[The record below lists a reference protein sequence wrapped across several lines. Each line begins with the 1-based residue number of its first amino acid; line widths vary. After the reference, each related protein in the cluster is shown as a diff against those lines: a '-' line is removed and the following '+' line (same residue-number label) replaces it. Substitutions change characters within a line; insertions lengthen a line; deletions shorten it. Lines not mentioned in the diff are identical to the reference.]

1 MEMEKKRRGIKR
13 GSASTSVAR
22 AEASDHG
29 EAPDGGLPETAETL
43 VHRESAGEK
52 QHHQSKR
59 RKVMGNE
66 RRHEGPEEE
75 LFSPVTSP
83 ENRGRGMASRE
94 GQRQTFQKERGKS
107 NSTSAN
113 LARASRD
120 PEKKGSLA
128 GRDNGRIRGPQQES
142 RLQRGKELDMFSDEN
157 SEKGNG
163 KLAGK
168 SRKAFEDRRERS
180 ERPGGKRWNG
190 RAVDVPP
197 EYRSS
202 RLIVKNLPPYITTA
216 ELKQKLSSLGG
227 QVTDVCLLRN
237 ERGKSRQCAFVGFKT
252 QEQAVNVKAH
262 FHSTFI
268 HTRKVEISYALPRT
282 TLSPSE
288 RGEAGSDSAAG
299 AKAENAKNA
308 DSSNRGKK
316 VVKRAGLP
324 RGTGEAKGKV
334 TVVEEESLGARK
346 AGVSSVRT
354 RVLFDDDSDSEESSG
369 ESDVDDNEDGK
380 KETHQRKKATVSSV
394 TTSGA
399 VDSKPGDD
407 EEIDDLAWLR
417 QQSARTALAESADSL
432 TNGEGADAEDT
443 PVSRRP
449 DDTQDGGGAADATEM
464 AENEAADLALLGSHG
479 RLLIQNLPFATTVD
493 ELRALCE
500 EYGEVAETH
509 LVVDEET
516 QTPRGFGFVTFVFP
530 EHAVA
535 SLPRLNGSI
544 FQGRILRAF
553 PARPDATRER
563 RLQLREERRLARQ
576 KKLAGSSYKARKL
589 EQLVIQDEQFAAEK
603 VWNLLYVSA
612 NSAADAV
619 LSELQADKAALL
631 LDGEDAGRKGKVLK
645 DEGAGNVAGKNTAA
659 ATVALMEAHLL
670 NQTRA
675 WIKAEGISLE
685 AFERRG
691 NTLLTATYRQSSGT
705 DQENTGSGTA
715 TGAGRG
721 NQETKEG
728 SRSGV
733 ARSRDTLIVKHLP
746 TAHVNE
752 TELLRLFERVGPLAR
767 FLLAPSK
774 TVAIVQ
780 YEREKDAEVAFRRL
794 AYRQYKNVP
803 LFLEKAPVNVFVE
816 REEEVE
822 AARKGAVE
830 EVRAAKIA
838 ERGVVDGLSK
848 NERRKKLAGSDDP
861 KQTSVCDW
869 ERHQPERSS
878 SRNASDGAVA
888 SRQKSLGSHS
898 LDSSENGHANQEP
911 PTSLKKRKVK
921 EVKTI
926 GNNDTG
932 DFEEEFQGVS
942 LFVKNVNFCTSE
954 ATLND
959 VFAGCPGLRR
969 TKLMVKKK
977 AVSSSAA
984 EATENGDAQTSL
996 SMGYAFVEFDSAEN
1010 ALTACKRMQGVVV
1023 DDHALQ
1029 ISISKAAGRRPRG
1042 EPGTGVKV
1050 HGGTSSGSGK
1060 SQAQSNKVLVRNL
1073 AFQASAS
1080 DLRGLFSAYGNVT
1093 RVCIPRQ
1100 HEGRSRG
1107 FAFVDFATKQEAQ
1120 NAVEALTGSH
1130 LYGRR
1135 LVLEPANQEQVAKKA
1150 AV

>member
-1 MEMEKKRRGIKR
+1 MAMEKKRSGFKR
-13 GSASTSVAR
+13 GSASTSAAR
-22 AEASDHG
+22 AEASDHR
-29 EAPDGGLPETAETL
+29 EAPDGGFSETAETL
-43 VHRESAGEK
+43 VHREFAGEK

-59 RKVMGNE
+59 RKVMGDE
-66 RRHEGPEEE
+66 RRHEGPEDGF
-75 LFSPVTSP
+75 FSPVTSP
-83 ENRGRGMASRE
+83 DNRGRGMASRE
-94 GQRQTFQKERGKS
+94 GQQQVFQKKRGKS

-113 LARASRD
+113 LPQASRD
-120 PEKKGSLA
+120 PEKKLGSLA
-128 GRDNGRIRGPQQES
+128 GGGDGRTCGPQQES
-142 RLQRGKELDMFSDEN
+142 RRQRGKELDMFSDEN
-157 SEKGNG
+157 IQKGNG
-163 KLAGK
+163 KLAAK
-168 SRKAFEDRRERS
+168 NRKALEDRRQS
-180 ERPGGKRWNG
+180 GERPGGKRWNG

-197 EYRSS
+197 DYRSS

-227 QVTDVCLLRN
+227 EITDVCLLRN

-252 QEQAVNVKAH
+252 QEQAMNVKDH
-262 FHSTFI
+262 FQSTFI

-288 RGEAGSDSAAG
+288 RGEAGSDGAGG

-334 TVVEEESLGARK
+334 TVVEEESVGARK

-369 ESDVDDNEDGK
+369 ESDADDNEDGK
-380 KETHQRKKATVSSV
+380 KEKHQRKKATVSSD
-394 TTSGA
+394 TISGA
-399 VDSKPGDD
+399 DDSKSGDD

-432 TNGEGADAEDT
+432 TNADAEDT

-449 DDTQDGGGAADATEM
+449 DDTRDGGGAADSTEM

-516 QTPRGFGFVTFVFP
+516 QRPRGFGFVSFVFP

-589 EQLVIQDEQFAAEK
+589 QQLVSQDEQFAAEK

-631 LDGEDAGRKGKVLK
+631 LDGEDAGRKGKALM
-645 DEGAGNVAGKNTAA
+645 DEGAGNLAGKNTAA

-670 NQTRA
+670 TQTRA

-705 DQENTGSGTA
+705 GQENPGSGTA
-715 TGAGRG
+715 TGSGRG
-721 NQETKEG
+721 NQEKKEG
-728 SRSGV
+728 SRSDI

-752 TELLRLFERVGPLAR
+752 AELLRLFERVGPLAR

-780 YEREKDAEVAFRRL
+780 YEREKDAEVAFRHL

-816 REEEVE
+816 REEEIE

-838 ERGVVDGLSK
+838 ERGVGDGGSK
-848 NERRKKLAGSDDP
+848 NERQKKLAGSDDP
-861 KQTSVCDW
+861 KQTSACDW
-869 ERHQPERSS
+869 ERQQPQRSS
-878 SRNASDGAVA
+878 SRNASDVAVA

-898 LDSSENGHANQEP
+898 LDSSESGPAKQDP

-921 EVKTI
+921 EIETI
-926 GNNDTG
+926 GNDVPG
-932 DFEEEFQGVS
+932 DFEEEVQGVS

-969 TKLMVKKK
+969 TILMVKKK

-984 EATENGDAQTSL
+984 EATENGDAQTLL

-1010 ALTACKRMQGVVV
+1010 ALAACKRMQGVVV
-1023 DDHALQ
+1023 DDHVLQ

-1050 HGGTSSGSGK
+1050 RGGASSGSGK

-1107 FAFVDFATKQEAQ
+1107 FGFVDFATKQEAQ

-1135 LVLEPANQEQVAKKA
+1135 LVLEPAQLEQVSKKA
-1150 AV
+1150 SV